1 MATSCHDF
9 FCPALN
15 IRMALNIRLVVNI
28 RLGKT
33 KFCSFLFC
41 SPLGLHFLGTFVP
54 RKLGF
59 ASEKQNSATFYF
71 VLLSA
76 CTNFVLNF

>member
-9 FCPALN
+9 FCL
-15 IRMALNIRLVVNI
+15 ALNIRLAVNI

-33 KFCSFLFC
+33 KFCIFLFC

-59 ASEKQNSATFYF
+59 ASGKQNSASFYF

-76 CTNFVLNF
+76 CTNFVPIIGVWYQ

>member
-9 FCPALN
+9 FLLGLLSIHLA
-15 IRMALNIRLVVNI
+15 VNI

-76 CTNFVLNF
+76 CTNFVLNFGVWYQ